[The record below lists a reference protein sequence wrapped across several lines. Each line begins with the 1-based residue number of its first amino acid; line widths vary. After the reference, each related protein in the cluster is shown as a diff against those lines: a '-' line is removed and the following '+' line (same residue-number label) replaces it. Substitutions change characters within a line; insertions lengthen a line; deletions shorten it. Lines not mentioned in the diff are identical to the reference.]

1 MKLQVRGANPLVKS
15 VGLLGWQQN
24 PDILNSNKCIR
35 MKTAL
40 DLKGI
45 AQVGGNL
52 VVDAL
57 SYTALD
63 LKGVASVLNKGTT
76 LTIKHADKFTA
87 LDCKGIAAAAPGQV
101 IFDFS

>member
-1 MKLQVRGANPLVKS
+1 
-15 VGLLGWQQN
+15 
-24 PDILNSNKCIR
+24 

-45 AQVGGNL
+45 AQVGSNL
-52 VVDAL
+52 VVYAL
-57 SYTALD
+57 SYTALE

-76 LTIKHADKFTA
+76 LTIKNADKFTA
-87 LDCKGIAAAAPGQV
+87 LDCKGVAAAAPGQV

>member
-1 MKLQVRGANPLVKS
+1 
-15 VGLLGWQQN
+15 
-24 PDILNSNKCIR
+24 

-45 AQVGGNL
+45 AKAGGNL
-52 VVDAL
+52 VVDAIN
-57 SYTALD
+57 YTALD
-63 LKGVASVLNKGTT
+63 MKGVASVLDKGAT
-76 LTIKHADKFTA
+76 LTIKNADKFTA

>member
-1 MKLQVRGANPLVKS
+1 
-15 VGLLGWQQN
+15 
-24 PDILNSNKCIR
+24 

-45 AQVGGNL
+45 AQEGGNL

-57 SYTALD
+57 SYTAFD
-63 LKGVASVLNKGTT
+63 LKGVASVLNKGAT
-76 LTIKHADKFTA
+76 LTIKNADKFTA
-87 LDCKGIAAAAPGQV
+87 FDCKGIAAASPCQV

>member
-1 MKLQVRGANPLVKS
+1 
-15 VGLLGWQQN
+15 
-24 PDILNSNKCIR
+24 
-35 MKTAL
+35 MKTAF
-40 DLKGI
+40 DLKCI

-63 LKGVASVLNKGTT
+63 LKGVASVLNNGAT
-76 LTIKHADKFTA
+76 LTIKNADKFTA